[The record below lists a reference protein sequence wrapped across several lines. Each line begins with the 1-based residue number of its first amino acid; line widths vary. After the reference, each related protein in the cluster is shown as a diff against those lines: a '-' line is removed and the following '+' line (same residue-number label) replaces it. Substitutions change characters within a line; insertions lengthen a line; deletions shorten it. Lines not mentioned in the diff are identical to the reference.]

1 MGISVSA
8 ALSTASLSLAAAN
21 SSSTSA
27 AAHNPQPTINNTADT
42 VHLSASQQVYQ
53 LYNQGQSVSQISTSL
68 SLPVAIVNT
77 YLGISSGAG

>member
-1 MGISVSA
+1 
-8 ALSTASLSLAAAN
+8 LAAAN

-27 AAHNPQPTINNTADT
+27 ARNPQPTTNNTADT
-42 VHLSASQQVYQ
+42 VQLSASQQVYQ

-77 YLGISSGAG
+77 YLGIASGSG